1 MTTTNNIYV
10 NIYLTNLG
18 KYTEGYLI
26 GKWITLSTA
35 INWKEELESIDVK
48 DGTDYEEF
56 FITDFGS
63 NANIKVNEYMSISE
77 LEEMAEKIEELN
89 NTTDIDIFKAILTCA
104 SDFDEAYNVAINGDY
119 IYYDD
124 VNDETDL
131 GHALVDEGFFKDNIT
146 DEKIKMYLD
155 YESIGRDYMINVNGS
170 FSDNGFIALY

>member
-1 MTTTNNIYV
+1 
-10 NIYLTNLG
+10 
-18 KYTEGYLI
+18 
-26 GKWITLSTA
+26 
-35 INWKEELESIDVK
+35 
-48 DGTDYEEF
+48 
-56 FITDFGS
+56 
-63 NANIKVNEYMSISE
+63 MSISE

-119 IYYDD
+119 IYYSD